1 MRRPTDAERK
11 TSPHGT
17 PGQTQ
22 GSCRAIQRIPAVS
35 LILKTVVIN
44 ALTETL
50 DGIETYEVWLIQV
63 YDTPL
68 PEYKSIQGVKSLIFI
83 SFAKN
88 VCSRFSCF

>member
-35 LILKTVVIN
+35 LILKTMVIN
-44 ALTETL
+44 GLTETL
-50 DGIETYEVWLIQV
+50 DGIKTYEVWIIQL
-63 YDTPL
+63 YDTLIPD
-68 PEYKSIQGVKSLIFI
+68 YKSIQVVKSLIFI

-88 VCSRFSCF
+88 VRSHFSCL